1 MAVKTITIDIEAYG
15 LLARR
20 KGDGRSFSDVIKE
33 HFGRPLTAGE
43 LTARMR
49 RDREAGRRMSD
60 DALDAIDGVI
70 RARTDD
76 LVRYPSL

>member
-1 MAVKTITIDIEAYG
+1 MAVKTITIDLEAYG

-43 LTARMR
+43 FKSRMR
-49 RDREAGRRMSD
+49 RDFAAGRRMSD
-60 DALDAIDGVI
+60 DTLDAIDSVI
-70 RARTDD
+70 RARADD
-76 LVRYPSL
+76 PVRYPSL